1 MLCMKSNFPK
11 FLTLQLTRRVQNAGS
26 GSYPCYPHIYHINL
40 FMHSGNLRPFSCL
53 PYSIINTIL
62 FLSHQK
68 KKIFLPCPFS
78 GPKSE
83 LPPPPRGP
91 HSIHSMMEI
100 KYSCFLL
107 LLLLLLPPP
116 PAAFGCERAASPQRR
131 GKKGQQKSPRPPS
144 LAAEVLVE
152 CCAAFLCSG
161 LRKEGHR

>member
-1 MLCMKSNFPK
+1 MLSAYLSYQSFYAFRQSKA
-11 FLTLQLTRRVQNAGS
+11 FLLSPIFDNQYNPIPQPSKEKNIPAL
-26 GSYPCYPHIYHINL
+26 
-40 FMHSGNLRPFSCL
+40 PFFRAQVR
-53 PYSIINTIL
+53 T
-62 FLSHQK
+62 
-68 KKIFLPCPFS
+68 
-78 GPKSE
+78 
-83 LPPPPRGP
+83 PPPPRGP